1 MELALQKQN
10 WNTVDAVFFIS
21 RAKKV
26 KPFFLP
32 NLMLAVA
39 FRPTRTMD
47 TKTNKM
53 NTTKDFVFQHE
64 EVRKKLWC
72 DAWVS
77 TANANDCKSTDS
89 ATRWADAALEEFD
102 ARFPPPK
109 IDNEVVSTK

>member
-1 MELALQKQN
+1 
-10 WNTVDAVFFIS
+10 
-21 RAKKV
+21 
-26 KPFFLP
+26 
-32 NLMLAVA
+32 
-39 FRPTRTMD
+39 
-47 TKTNKM
+47 M

-77 TANANDCKSTDS
+77 TANANDWKSTDS

>member
-39 FRPTRTMD
+39 FRPQTNGTQKNIKYD
-47 TKTNKM
+47 T
-53 NTTKDFVFQHE
+53 
-64 EVRKKLWC
+64 RKKSKRV
-72 DAWVS
+72 DA
-77 TANANDCKSTDS
+77 
-89 ATRWADAALEEFD
+89 
-102 ARFPPPK
+102 K
-109 IDNEVVSTK
+109 IHKRD